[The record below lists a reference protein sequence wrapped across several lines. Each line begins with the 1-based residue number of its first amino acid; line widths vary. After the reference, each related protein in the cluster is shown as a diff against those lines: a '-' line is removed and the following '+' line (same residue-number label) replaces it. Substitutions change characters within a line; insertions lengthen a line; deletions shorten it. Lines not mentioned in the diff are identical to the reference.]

1 LIGGSI
7 GRRAA
12 AAWNIRN
19 SRRRREFVFV
29 VRTRRR
35 AIMDN
40 GAISDVDDLRSNF
53 NQLRTDFSNLTKTV
67 SDISERRAAAG
78 AEKLRSFAAEA
89 NSLKDAGLESATRHV
104 VEHPVSSLLVAFSA
118 GLLLGKLADRR

>member
-1 LIGGSI
+1 
-7 GRRAA
+7 
-12 AAWNIRN
+12 
-19 SRRRREFVFV
+19 
-29 VRTRRR
+29 
-35 AIMDN
+35 MDN

-78 AEKLRSFAAEA
+78 AEQLRVVAAEA
-89 NSLKDAGLESATRHV
+89 NSLKDAALESATRQV